1 MILASVAEL
10 MNSAWPAGVMMLGLG
25 GLFAVILLV
34 ASEKLKVEVDAKVEA
49 IQGSLPGVDCGAC
62 GFAGC
67 GSYAKAVAADPELIG
82 KCAPGGSATA
92 EKIAEILSLSVG
104 GGAAPLRPVI
114 HCNADIDNRTYYA
127 KYEGIES
134 CTAANALTNVQACK
148 FGCVGYGD
156 CVASCKFDAIH
167 IVNGLATVDYDKCT
181 GCTACSKACPKNI
194 IEMVPFSEPAMTV
207 VACHSQETGR
217 MTRQMCKVGCIGC
230 GLCKKNSD
238 IFAVNNNL
246 ASVIYTDY
254 KVDEGVETATTKC
267 PTKVIKRVGKGV
279 IAESKVESPVA

>member
-10 MNSAWPAGVMMLGLG
+10 INSAWPAGVMMLGLG
-25 GLFAVILLV
+25 SLFALVLLV

-49 IQGSLPGVDCGAC
+49 IQASLPGVDCGAC

-67 GSYAKAVAADPELIG
+67 GAYANAVAADPELIG
-82 KCAPGGSATA
+82 KCAPGGSATS

-104 GGAAPLRPVI
+104 GGSAPLRPVI

-127 KYEGIES
+127 RYEGIES

-156 CVASCKFDAIH
+156 CVASCRFDAIQ
-167 IVNGLATVDYDKCT
+167 IVNGLARVDYDKCT
-181 GCTACSKACPKNI
+181 GCTACSKACPKMI
-194 IEMVPFSEPAMTV
+194 IEMVPFSDPAMTI
-207 VACHSQETGR
+207 VACHSQEIGR
-217 MTRQMCKVGCIGC
+217 MTRKMCKVGCIGC

-238 IFAVNNNL
+238 IFEVNTNL
-246 ASVIYTDY
+246 AKVNYTDY
-254 KVDEGVETATTKC
+254 KVDEGVDTATTKC
-267 PTKVIKRVGKGV
+267 PTKVIIMAGKGV
-279 IAESKVESPVA
+279 EAKVESVES